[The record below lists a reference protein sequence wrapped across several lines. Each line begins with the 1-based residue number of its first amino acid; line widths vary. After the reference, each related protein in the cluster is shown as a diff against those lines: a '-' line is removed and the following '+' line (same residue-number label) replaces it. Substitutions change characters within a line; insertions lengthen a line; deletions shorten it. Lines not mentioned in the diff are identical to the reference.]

1 MDKLSIPNK
10 MQSIEEV
17 HKALK
22 EIEMFVNKLSSSV
35 ATEAETEISDIT
47 GKTGDIQITQN
58 ADKSYTFEV
67 RTEEGWKTPVI
78 GETSVKFKDKPSDRS
93 KPNNESIESI
103 ATEDESTGGSRA
115 NLNIFDEQNNKF
127 VLPRPDYDTGW
138 MYLDRNDANKRNY
151 TFEHGL
157 DFANGSPSLIMA
169 MFKDS
174 YGDTSGAAATNYVYN
189 WKRFEHDA
197 TSGVQWVGADY
208 RISTTTIFVQCYT
221 SYNVYHTWQ
230 DDSGGS
236 GTHKNWDDIDG
247 RILLWK

>member
-22 EIEMFVNKLSSSV
+22 EIEMFVNNLSSSV
-35 ATEAETEISDIT
+35 ATEAETETSDIT

-103 ATEDESTGGSRA
+103 TTEDESTGGSRA

-127 VLPRPDYDTGW
+127 VIARPDYNSGWVNLEDQDTPGTHPLETTPLFGIYQFSTDAGSTVQSGTMASQSGEHALLEVTSTTWKIIGSTYYGYWARGSGNYDLINYTGW
-138 MYLDRNDANKRNY
+138 
-151 TFEHGL
+151 TG
-157 DFANGSPSLIMA
+157 G
-169 MFKDS
+169 DS
-174 YGDTSGAAATNYVYN
+174 DEDTTNATIQIRV
-189 WKRFEHDA
+189 
-197 TSGVQWVGADY
+197 
-208 RISTTTIFVQCYT
+208 
-221 SYNVYHTWQ
+221 
-230 DDSGGS
+230 
-236 GTHKNWDDIDG
+236 
-247 RILLWK
+247 LLWK

>member
-22 EIEMFVNKLSSSV
+22 EIEMFVNNLSSSV
-35 ATEAETEISDIT
+35 ATEAETETSDIT

-93 KPNNESIESI
+93 KPNNESIENMV
-103 ATEDESTGGSRA
+103 TEDESTGGSKA

-127 VLPRPDYDTGW
+127 VLPRPDYDSGWVNVGDDVTTGTHDLGVLPSLHQIIW
-138 MYLDRNDANKRNY
+138 SPDAGTSGY
-151 TFEHGL
+151 YELLSF
-157 DFANGSPSLIMA
+157 NGSS
-169 MFKDS
+169 DN
-174 YGDTSGAAATNYVYN
+174 YGHSTA
-189 WKRFEHDA
+189 
-197 TSGVQWVGADY
+197 
-208 RISTTTIFVQCYT
+208 ITTTTWHLRGWQSHFYGHIYT
-221 SYNVYHTWQ
+221 
-230 DDSGGS
+230 DDSGTGLGLNNTS
-236 GTHKNWDDIDG
+236 SQANLRVKV
-247 RILLWK
+247 LLWI

>member
-22 EIEMFVNKLSSSV
+22 EIEMFVNNLSSSV

-127 VLPRPDYDTGW
+127 VLPRPDYDSGW
-138 MYLDRNDANKRNY
+138 VENGGDR
-151 TFEHGL
+151 THGTHTL
-157 DFANGSPSLIMA
+157 NTIPSLVQIYWSN
-169 MFKDS
+169 DEGVNVHTLTYTIS
-174 YGDTSGAAATNYVYN
+174 GSGNELWLTSTTWSIQGNTNYGYYRETTSG
-189 WKRFEHDA
+189 
-197 TSGVQWVGADY
+197 TSFTAIANQGHFKV
-208 RISTTTIFVQCYT
+208 
-221 SYNVYHTWQ
+221 
-230 DDSGGS
+230 
-236 GTHKNWDDIDG
+236 
-247 RILLWK
+247 LLWK